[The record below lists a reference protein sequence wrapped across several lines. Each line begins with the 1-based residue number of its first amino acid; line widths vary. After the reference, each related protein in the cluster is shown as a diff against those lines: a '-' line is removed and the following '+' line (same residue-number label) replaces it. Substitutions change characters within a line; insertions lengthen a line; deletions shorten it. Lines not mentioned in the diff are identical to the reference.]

1 MQLKLNSW
9 YVRLWNYTYP
19 ETVPNNLCP
28 LFWKLVIAILLFP
41 INIVLRIPVNIM
53 NLFTKN
59 KVERGDAR
67 SGIGFGIYAI
77 IIGTAFIL
85 TCLYNYILWAINAYS
100 YDNGCASLG
109 GLFLVVGAFFIIR
122 HYWLMYNTGYKI
134 EHTVSNNIVVNYTKS
149 WYENHCPKI
158 NWK

>member
-1 MQLKLNSW
+1 MELKLNSW

-41 INIVLRIPVNIM
+41 INIILRIPVNIM
-53 NLFTKN
+53 NLFVRN
-59 KVERGDAR
+59 KVDRGDAR

-77 IIGTAFIL
+77 IIASAFIL

-100 YDNGCASLG
+100 YDGEFASIG
-109 GLFLVVGAFFIIR
+109 GLFLLVGAFFIIR
-122 HYWLMYNTGYKI
+122 HYWLTYNTGYKI